1 MKTIDANKTYLITGA
16 AGFIGYHLSKRLIE
30 AGARVIGFD
39 NMNDYYDVS
48 LKEERLR
55 LISKAVEDAKKSAV
69 KNADSSVE
77 SCGSFVFIK
86 GDLKNKDEVDKAF
99 KEYKPDIVVNL
110 AAQAGV
116 RYSIDHP
123 DSYIESNLIGFFNIL
138 EACRHSYDN
147 KTGL

>member
-1 MKTIDANKTYLITGA
+1 MKTLDANKTYFITGA

-55 LISKAVEDAKKSAV
+55 LLGQVVVEAGIL
-69 KNADSSVE
+69 E
-77 SCGSFVFIK
+77 GTGTFEFVK
-86 GDLKNKDEVDKAF
+86 GDLKNKADVDSVFEK
-99 KEYKPDIVVNL
+99 YKPDIVVNL

-116 RYSIDHP
+116 R
-123 DSYIESNLIGFFNIL
+123 
-138 EACRHSYDN
+138 
-147 KTGL
+147 

>member
-55 LISKAVEDAKKSAV
+55 LINKAVEDAKKSAV
-69 KNADSSVE
+69 KNADSSVQ
-77 SCGSFVFIK
+77 SCGSFVFI
-86 GDLKNKDEVDKAF
+86 
-99 KEYKPDIVVNL
+99 IVVLIDPLFVDQHRFFRKMRSNDTH
-110 AAQAGV
+110 
-116 RYSIDHP
+116 RYYNNVNDQDCVKHFID
-123 DSYIESNLIGFFNIL
+123 
-138 EACRHSYDN
+138 
-147 KTGL
+147 